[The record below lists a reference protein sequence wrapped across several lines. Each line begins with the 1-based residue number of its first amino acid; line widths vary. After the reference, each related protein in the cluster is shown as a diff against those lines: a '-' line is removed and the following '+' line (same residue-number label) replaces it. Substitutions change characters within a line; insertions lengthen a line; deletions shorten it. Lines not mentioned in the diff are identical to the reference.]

1 MSDAQTNMQNI
12 YPIIIDDGAQS
23 VRNGENSA
31 VCKFS
36 VGNGNT
42 INSS

>member
-12 YPIIIDDGAQS
+12 YPIIIDDGAQP
-23 VRNGENSA
+23 VRNGENGV

-36 VGNGNT
+36 VGNGNA
-42 INSS
+42 INAS